1 MPNAIFYLP
10 LKKAENQ
17 SSSQTHT
24 LQSIDIGAWR
34 NETRNNH
41 AFTYKLYI
49 CFHAKSLT
57 TVAMLVCTFGTFRGE
72 IAFLLSSGELQ
83 EKGARILWHI
93 CKSTEEA
100 EFHFKLC
107 CWFHTF
113 AQCLVL
119 AVFVQIYSSIGVRQT
134 SWIVSRTLTEL
145 DLLTILERA
154 LNYCNFCSIL
164 KCAGG

>member
-17 SSSQTHT
+17 SSNLVRLT
-24 LQSIDIGAWR
+24 LCKSIDIGAWR

-83 EKGARILWHI
+83 EKGARIL
-93 CKSTEEA
+93 
-100 EFHFKLC
+100 
-107 CWFHTF
+107 
-113 AQCLVL
+113 
-119 AVFVQIYSSIGVRQT
+119 
-134 SWIVSRTLTEL
+134 
-145 DLLTILERA
+145 
-154 LNYCNFCSIL
+154 
-164 KCAGG
+164 